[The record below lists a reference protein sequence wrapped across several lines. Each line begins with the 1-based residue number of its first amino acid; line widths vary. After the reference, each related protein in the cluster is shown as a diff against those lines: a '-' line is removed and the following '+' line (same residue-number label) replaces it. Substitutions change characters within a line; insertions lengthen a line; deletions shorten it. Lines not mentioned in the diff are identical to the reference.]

1 MAKTFEIKDKKLN
14 LDQIKVLFGEND
26 KNIKIIEKTFDVGIN
41 YKDDSI
47 IVSTLK
53 SANLEYVANIIESL
67 IILILND
74 YVIDTKSVEQAI
86 LLAANN
92 ELNLL
97 DKLHTYIVGKT
108 VYNKIIAPKTIGQ
121 LWYVKALSN
130 FDIVFGIGPAGTGKT
145 YLAVAHAVSMLK
157 NGVVKKIILT
167 RPAVEAGES
176 LGFLPGDLKE
186 KIDPYLQP
194 LYDALNENLGKETVV
209 KMIEKGTIE
218 IAPLAYMRGRTLE
231 DAFVILDEAQNTT
244 ILQLKMFLTR
254 LGTQSKMVV
263 TGDITQIDLPP
274 KAKSGLIV
282 AKDILKNIKEISFI
296 RLNSND
302 VCRNPLV
309 QKIID
314 AYDKFDSLD

>member
-1 MAKTFEIKDKKLN
+1 MAKTFEINNKKLN
-14 LDQIKVLFGEND
+14 LNQIKILFGEND
-26 KNIKIIEKTFDVGIN
+26 KNIKIIEKTFDVSIN
-41 YKDDSI
+41 YKDDL
-47 IVSTLK
+47 IVITTLK
-53 SANLEYVANIIESL
+53 SANLEYVANIVESL
-67 IILILND
+67 IILITND
-74 YVIDTKSVEQAI
+74 YIIDTKSVEQAI

-97 DKLHTYIVGKT
+97 DKLHTNIVGKT
-108 VYNKIIAPKTIGQ
+108 VYNKIIVPKTIGQ
-121 LWYVKALSN
+121 LWYVKALAN

-145 YLAVAHAVSMLK
+145 YLAVAHAVTMLK

-274 KAKSGLIV
+274 RAKSGLIV

-314 AYDKFDSLD
+314 AYDKYDNLD

>member
-1 MAKTFEIKDKKLN
+1 MAKTFEINNKKLS
-14 LDQIKVLFGEND
+14 LDQIKILFGEND
-26 KNIKIIEKTFDVGIN
+26 KNIKIIEKTFDVSIN
-41 YKDDSI
+41 YKDDL
-47 IVSTLK
+47 IVITTLK
-53 SANLEYVANIIESL
+53 STNLEYVANIVESL
-67 IILILND
+67 IILITND

-97 DKLHTYIVGKT
+97 DKLHTNIVGKT

-121 LWYVKALSN
+121 LWYVKALAN

-274 KAKSGLIV
+274 RAKSGLIV

-314 AYDKFDSLD
+314 AYDKYDNLD

>member
-1 MAKTFEIKDKKLN
+1 MEKSKTITIKELKI
-14 LDQIKVLFGEND
+14 DQMQVLFGEND
-26 KNIKIIEKTFDVGIN
+26 RFIKRIEDYFGVSIN
-41 YKDDSI
+41 YKDSKI
-47 IVSTLK
+47 IITNHK
-53 SANLEYVANIIESL
+53 KANLDMVTDVIEVLISL
-67 IILILND
+67 IKNN
-74 YVIDTKSVEQAI
+74 YTIDIKTIDQALVLSSNHQIDLFKDLKDFTVVKTITNKSI
-86 LLAANN
+86 
-92 ELNLL
+92 
-97 DKLHTYIVGKT
+97 Y
-108 VYNKIIAPKTIGQ
+108 PKTIGQ
-121 LWYVKALSN
+121 LWYVKALN
-130 FDIVFGIGPAGTGKT
+130 NYDIVFAVGPAGTGKT
-145 YLAVAHAVSMLK
+145 YLAVAHAVSLLK
-157 NGVVKKIILT
+157 TGEIKKIILT

-194 LYDALNENLGKETVV
+194 LYQALYEMLGKESVE

-231 DAFVILDEAQNTT
+231 DAYILLDEAQNTT

-254 LGTQSKMVV
+254 LGIHSKMVV

-282 AKDILKNIKEISFI
+282 AQDILQDIKEIGFI
-296 RLNSND
+296 RLNSSD

-314 AYDKFDSLD
+314 AYDKFDNND

>member
-1 MAKTFEIKDKKLN
+1 MEKTKLVSVKDVTLN
-14 LDQIKVLFGEND
+14 QIKILFGDND
-26 KNIKIIEKTFDVGIN
+26 KHIKIIENHFDVAIN
-41 YKDDSI
+41 YKDTSI
-47 IVSTLK
+47 SITNHK
-53 SANLEYVANIIESL
+53 KANLDMVAQILEVLITLIKNEYT
-67 IILILND
+67 
-74 YVIDTKSVEQAI
+74 IDSKTIDQAI
-86 LLAANN
+86 LLSMNHQL
-92 ELNLL
+92 EMLEQLN
-97 DKLHTYIVGKT
+97 TYTIVKT
-108 VYNKIIAPKTIGQ
+108 ITNKNIYPKTIGQ
-121 LWYVKALSN
+121 LWYAKALAN
-130 FDIVFGIGPAGTGKT
+130 YDIVIAVGPAGTGKT
-145 YLAVAHAVSMLK
+145 YLAVAHAVSLLK
-157 NGVVKKIILT
+157 NGTIKKIILT

-194 LYDALNENLGKETVV
+194 LYQALYEMLGKESVE

-231 DAFVILDEAQNTT
+231 DAYILLDEAQNTT

-254 LGTQSKMVV
+254 LGIHSKMVV

-282 AKDILKNIKEISFI
+282 AQDILKNIKEIGFI
-296 RLNSND
+296 KLNSSD

-314 AYDKFDSLD
+314 AYDKFDNID

>member
-1 MAKTFEIKDKKLN
+1 MAKTFEIKDKN
-14 LDQIKVLFGEND
+14 LSLEQIKILFGEND
-26 KNIKIIEKTFDVGIN
+26 KNIKIIEKAFDVSIN
-41 YKDDSI
+41 YKDDL
-47 IVSTLK
+47 IVVTTLK
-53 SANLEYVANIIESL
+53 STNLEYVGNIVESL
-67 IILILND
+67 IILITNNYL
-74 YVIDTKSVEQAI
+74 IDTKSVEQAI
-86 LLAANN
+86 ILAANN

-97 DKLHTYIVGKT
+97 DKLHTNIVGKT
-108 VYNKIIAPKTIGQ
+108 VYNKVIAPKTIGQ
-121 LWYVKALSN
+121 LWYVKALAN

-157 NGVVKKIILT
+157 SGVVKKIILT

-194 LYDALNENLGKETVV
+194 LYDALNENLGKEAVE

-231 DAFVILDEAQNTT
+231 DAYVILDEAQNTT

-282 AKDILKNIKEISFI
+282 AKDILKSIKEISFI
-296 RLNSND
+296 KLNSND

-314 AYDKFDSLD
+314 AYDKFDNLD

>member
-1 MAKTFEIKDKKLN
+1 MPKTYEVNAKNLN
-14 LDQIKVLFGEND
+14 LDQIKVLFGEGD
-26 KNIKIIEKTFDVGIN
+26 RNIKIIEKTFDVSIN
-41 YKDDSI
+41 FKDNAILLD
-47 IVSTLK
+47 TQK
-53 SANLEYVANIIESL
+53 TANLEYVGNIIEAL
-67 IILILND
+67 IVLVTND
-74 YVIDTKSVEQAI
+74 YIIDSKTVEQAI
-86 LLAANN
+86 LLASNN
-92 ELNLL
+92 ELSLL
-97 DKLHTYIVGKT
+97 DKLHSHIVGKT
-108 VYNKIIAPKTIGQ
+108 VFNKTISPKTIGQ
-121 LWYVKALSN
+121 LWYVKALAN
-130 FDIVFGIGPAGTGKT
+130 FDVVFAIGPAGTGKT

-157 NGVVKKIILT
+157 NGAIKKIILT

-194 LYDALNENLGKETVV
+194 LYDALNDMLGKEAVV

-231 DAFVILDEAQNTT
+231 DAYVLLDEAQNTT

-263 TGDITQIDLPP
+263 TGDITQIDLPL

-314 AYDKFDSLD
+314 AYDKYDNLD

>member
-14 LDQIKVLFGEND
+14 IDQIKVLFGEND

-47 IVSTLK
+47 IISTLK

-97 DKLHTYIVGKT
+97 DKLHTHIVGKT

-274 KAKSGLIV
+274 RAKSGLIV

-314 AYDKFDSLD
+314 AYDKYDNLD